1 MGDAFSVPFILS
13 WSSVKI
19 WKIVQVPI
27 AILMTKY
34 VQRQRD
40 LNEEFVS
47 FSCELH
53 LHLSRSQWPLGGHG
67 RCNPLPLFYFV
78 FSFSYGVAK
87 LQPCPFSDRYC
98 SPNTSFVGPF
108 FSLLALFLI
117 KSSWQALMILIH
129 AQTSTLTYVSLL
141 WLRYHHRA
149 QWLGLF
155 CLWLHR

>member
-13 WSSVKI
+13 SSSVKI

-27 AILMTKY
+27 AILMTNY
-34 VQRQRD
+34 VKRQRD

-53 LHLSRSQWPLGGHG
+53 LHLSRSQWPLGG
-67 RCNPLPLFYFV
+67 RT
-78 FSFSYGVAK
+78 
-87 LQPCPFSDRYC
+87 LQPSPSILFCFQLLLRRRKTSTLSIQRSILFSQH
-98 SPNTSFVGPF
+98 F
-108 FSLLALFLI
+108 FCRSLLLLPCTVPYKI
-117 KSSWQALMILIH
+117 VLVSPDDLDTD
-129 AQTSTLTYVSLL
+129 AQTSTLTCVSLL
-141 WLRYHHRA
+141 WLRYHRRA